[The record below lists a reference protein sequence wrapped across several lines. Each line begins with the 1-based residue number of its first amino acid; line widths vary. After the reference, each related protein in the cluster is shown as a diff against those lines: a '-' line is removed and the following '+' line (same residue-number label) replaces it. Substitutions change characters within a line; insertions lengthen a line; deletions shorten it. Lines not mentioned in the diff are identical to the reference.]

1 MLAFIIRGVFLVGIL
16 SWYSAIVWKVID
28 GYFQDQFRAYL
39 QEEYRKYP
47 RIKADVERAGAV
59 DKRPA
64 EPSVRHGIAETY
76 DSNAVC
82 PADIADACPRTIVS
96 SGRPEEA
103 VAGGTSEIAVAV
115 GAGTTDKN
123 TFPANAVRSAQ
134 ESRRPSGS
142 DDKERRPGAIDQNG
156 DREED
161 TIAGSVLP
169 SPASARLVEKP
180 RRRLDKTRSSRASKE
195 VSREISRKMPRNR
208 RVDTLVLADADFA
221 VAKTSDDEDDD
232 FSEFE
237 DEEKDQRVRREGV
250 LVSELPFKPK
260 ADIGR
265 LDRVTAEEFCP
276 LTLEDEA
283 SCGES
288 TTWPWLRIMS
298 TVAVKLEVLDRTGK
312 KLC

>member
-1 MLAFIIRGVFLVGIL
+1 MLAFVIRGVFLVSVL
-16 SWYSAIVWKVID
+16 SWYSATIWKIID

-39 QEEYRKYP
+39 QEEYRKDP

-64 EPSVRHGIAETY
+64 PSALPAEPSVRHGIAETY
-76 DSNAVC
+76 GSNAVC

-115 GAGTTDKN
+115 GAGATDKN
-123 TFPANAVRSAQ
+123 TFPANVVRSAQ

-142 DDKERRPGAIDQNG
+142 DDKERRPGAINQDG

-161 TIAGSVLP
+161 TIAGNALP

-180 RRRLDKTRSSRASKE
+180 RRRLDKTRSSRASNE
-195 VSREISRKMPRNR
+195 VSKEISRRMPRNR
-208 RVDTLVLADADFA
+208 GVNTLILTNADFA
-221 VAKTSDDEDDD
+221 AAKTDDDEDDD

-237 DEEKDQRVRREGV
+237 DEKEDQRVREGGV

-260 ADIGR
+260 TDIGG

-288 TTWPWLRIMS
+288 TTWP
-298 TVAVKLEVLDRTGK
+298 
-312 KLC
+312 

>member
-1 MLAFIIRGVFLVGIL
+1 MLTFIIRGVFLLSVL
-16 SWYSAIVWKVID
+16 SWYSAIVWQIID

-39 QEEYRKYP
+39 QEEYRKHP
-47 RIKADVERAGAV
+47 RIKADVESAEAV
-59 DKRPA
+59 DKGSAPSALPA
-64 EPSVRHGIAETY
+64 EPSLSHGIAETY

-82 PADIADACPRTIVS
+82 PADIADACPRAIVS
-96 SGRPEEA
+96 SGKPEEA

-123 TFPANAVRSAQ
+123 TFLANAVRSAQ
-134 ESRRPSGS
+134 ESRKPPSGS
-142 DDKERRPGAIDQNG
+142 DTRDKEQRPAAINQDG

-161 TIAGSVLP
+161 TIEGSVL
-169 SPASARLVEKP
+169 SSEKL
-180 RRRLDKTRSSRASKE
+180 RRRLVKKRSLRVSKE
-195 VSREISRKMPRNR
+195 VSREISRKMPRNQK
-208 RVDTLVLADADFA
+208 VNTLVLTEADFA
-221 VAKTSDDEDDD
+221 AARISDDGDDD

-237 DEEKDQRVRREGV
+237 EEEKDQRVRVEGV

-260 ADIGR
+260 ADISG

-288 TTWPWLRIMS
+288 TTWP
-298 TVAVKLEVLDRTGK
+298 
-312 KLC
+312 